1 MRALFR
7 RPTPPDDV
15 LFIFRMDAIAQ
26 EENETLTLKLEPLS
40 SVTLPTGS
48 GVFFKSTISLTIID
62 GDGKRIIGWFG
73 IMIRLL

>member
-26 EENETLTLKLEPLS
+26 EENETLTLKLGTS
-40 SVTLPTGS
+40 STLPTGN

-62 GDGKRIIGWFG
+62 SDGKTLVMGYIIF
-73 IMIRLL
+73 